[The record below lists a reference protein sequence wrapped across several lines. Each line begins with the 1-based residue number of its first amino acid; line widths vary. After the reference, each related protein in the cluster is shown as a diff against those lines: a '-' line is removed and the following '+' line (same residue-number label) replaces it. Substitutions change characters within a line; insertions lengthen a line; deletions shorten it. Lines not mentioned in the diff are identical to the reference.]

1 MIRRLAL
8 AAIALAALLPAV
20 AHAAGGKL
28 LIVGGGL
35 FLENEAV
42 YRALIDNRPADAP
55 TIAIISAAASD
66 PHGSATTFAGEL
78 MFHGIEPDDIAVVHL
93 ASVDD
98 PETPD
103 IDESDWVANAANP
116 EEIAKIE
123 SAGAIWLTDGDP
135 SRLTELLVRPGGF
148 DSPMLAA
155 IRNRLRAGA
164 IVGGTGASAAA
175 MSSPMI
181 ASGDAF
187 DALFGGVRDE
197 PPDADGEAGTLVM
210 PQGLR
215 LFSPFTIDTEF
226 AQQARLGR
234 LAIAILNQSSE
245 ARIGLGI
252 DAGAALLVD
261 FQTARA
267 LVLGSGAVTL
277 IDGRDVRQIMS
288 ISGFLIDSMQ
298 LSRLHHGDQFSLTD
312 LVVQPDPARLQV
324 EDRQTVYGGI
334 WPSAEPLEALENE
347 SRVLLTRE
355 RYQRGNA
362 VIQADIRHR
371 PGRNVE
377 FTFVGGTESRY
388 WRGADDEG
396 WSGTL
401 TGISLTIDGHF
412 SPSISSRP

>member
-8 AAIALAALLPAV
+8 AAIALAALLPAI

-78 MFHGIEPDDIAVVHL
+78 MFHGVEPGEISVVHL

-123 SAGAIWLTDGDP
+123 AAGAIWLTDGDP

-164 IVGGTGASAAA
+164 IVGGIGAGAAA

-181 ASGDAF
+181 ADGDAF
-187 DALFGGVRDE
+187 DALFASVSTQA
-197 PPDADGEAGTLVM
+197 ADGGDAEGDELRPLVLS
-210 PQGLR
+210 QGLR
-215 LFSPFTIDTEF
+215 LFSPFTIDTGF
-226 AQQARLGR
+226 GQRGRLGL
-234 LAIAILNQSSE
+234 LARAILEQPGA

-252 DAGAALLVD
+252 DADTALLVD
-261 FQTARA
+261 PGEASAR
-267 LVLGSGAVTL
+267 VVGSGAVTL
-277 IDGRDVRQIMS
+277 LDGRRGQRTDS
-288 ISGFLIDSMQ
+288 TSGFLIRGLR
-298 LSRLHHGDQFSLTD
+298 LSRLHGGDRLLLTD
-312 LVVQPDPARLQV
+312 LEVRPDPARLAV
-324 EDRQTVYGGI
+324 EDRQRAFGGI
-334 WPSAEPLEALENE
+334 WPSANSLAVLESD
-347 SRVLLTRE
+347 SRTVQVNE
-355 RYQRGNA
+355 RYLRGSA
-362 VIQADIRHR
+362 RIDVRLEDRKRSAEFRFLG
-371 PGRNVE
+371 GRD
-377 FTFVGGTESRY
+377 SRY
-388 WRGADDEG
+388 VRRLDDDG
-396 WSGTL
+396 WAGTL
-401 TGISLTIDGHF
+401 TGISLAIEGRV
-412 SPSISSRP
+412 SPAP